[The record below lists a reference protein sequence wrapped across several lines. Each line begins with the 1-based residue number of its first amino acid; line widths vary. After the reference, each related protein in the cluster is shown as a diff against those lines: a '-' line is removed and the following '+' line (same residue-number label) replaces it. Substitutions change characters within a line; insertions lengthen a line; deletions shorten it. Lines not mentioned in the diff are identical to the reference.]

1 MKYDDLSFTV
11 KDNKGN
17 DVVCDILSIV
27 PNDEN
32 PKEPYVVFTDYMLDE
47 NDEFVLQ
54 YGKVVEF
61 NDNYILDAVTDPVIV
76 EKIKNGLTDD
86 IVAYVNE
93 QVQEN
98 MHE

>member
-1 MKYDDLSFTV
+1 M
-11 KDNKGN
+11 
-17 DVVCDILSIV
+17 
-27 PNDEN
+27 
-32 PKEPYVVFTDYMLDE
+32 
-47 NDEFVLQ
+47 
-54 YGKVVEF
+54 VEF